1 MPKLVDLRSDTV
13 TQPTA
18 AMREAMAV
26 AEVGD
31 DVYGEDPTI
40 NRLEKLAATRMGMPS
55 SMFVPSGTMGNLAA
69 ILAHCARGDEMIL
82 GHLSHSFL
90 FEAGGAAALGG
101 VQPRTVRNQED
112 GTLDFEDIRAS
123 IRENDP
129 HFPITRLICLENT
142 HNRCGGNPIT
152 ATYTKAVGD
161 IAKEYDLKLHIDGA
175 RIFNAAAAQNVPARD
190 LVQNA
195 DSVTFCLS
203 KALCAPV
210 GSLLCGS
217 EAFIHKARRVRK
229 QLGGG
234 MRQAGVLA
242 AAGIIALE
250 KMTSRLV
257 DDHARARRLAA
268 GLVRMDEEE
277 FSVST
282 PTTNMV
288 YVTIRPEAS
297 FDAKVLAAVLK
308 SKGIRVGIVASHR
321 IRLVLHHDI
330 DDDSLQIAITAIK
343 QSWSE
348 LRN

>member
-13 TQPTA
+13 THPTA
-18 AMREAMAV
+18 EMREAMAT
-26 AEVGD
+26 AAVGD

-40 NRLEKLAATRMGMPS
+40 NRLEKLAAARMGMPS
-55 SMFVPSGTMGNLAA
+55 AVFVPSGTMGNLAA
-69 ILAHCARGDEMIL
+69 ILAHCERGDEMLL

-101 VQPRTVRNQED
+101 VQPRTVLNSED
-112 GTLDFEDIRAS
+112 GTMNLEEIRAS

-142 HNRCGGNPIT
+142 HNRCSGNPIT
-152 ATYTKAVGD
+152 AKYTKAVGD
-161 IAKEYDLKLHIDGA
+161 LAKEYDLKLHIDGA
-175 RIFNAAAAQNVPARD
+175 RIFNAATAQNVPVRD
-190 LVQNA
+190 LVQHA

-217 EAFIHKARRVRK
+217 EEFIHKARRVRK

-242 AAGIIALE
+242 AAGIIAIE
-250 KMTSRLV
+250 TMSDRLG
-257 DDHARARRLAA
+257 DDHARARRLAGELTIMA
-268 GLVRMDEEE
+268 DEGIR
-277 FSVST
+277 VSN
-282 PTTNMV
+282 PKTNMV
-288 YVTIRPEAS
+288 YVQIRPEAS
-297 FDAKVLAAVLK
+297 FDSNDLAEALK
-308 SKGIRVGIVASHR
+308 TKGILVGIVSTDR
-321 IRLVLHHDI
+321 IRLVLHNDI
-330 DDDSLQIAITAIK
+330 DEESLQIAIAGFNQT
-343 QSWSE
+343 WPE

>member
-1 MPKLVDLRSDTV
+1 MPTLVDLRSDTV
-13 TQPTA
+13 THPTA
-18 AMREAMAV
+18 EMRDAMAT

-40 NRLEKLAATRMGMPS
+40 NRLEKLAATRMGMS
-55 SMFVPSGTMGNLAA
+55 AAVFVPSGTMGNLAA

-82 GHLSHSFL
+82 GHLSHTFIY
-90 FEAGGAAALGG
+90 EAGGAAALGG
-101 VQPRTVRNQED
+101 VQPRTIINQED
-112 GTLDFEDIRAS
+112 GTLNIEDIRAS
-123 IRENDP
+123 IRENNP

-142 HNRCGGNPIT
+142 HNRCSGNPLT
-152 ATYTKAVGD
+152 AAYTKAVGNL
-161 IAKEYDLKLHIDGA
+161 AQEHDLKLHIDGA
-175 RIFNAAAAQNVPARD
+175 RIFHAATAQNVSVRE
-190 LVQNA
+190 LVQHA

-217 EAFIHKARRVRK
+217 EGFIHKARRMRK

-250 KMTSRLV
+250 KMTKRLA
-257 DDHARARRLAA
+257 DDHTRAGRLAQELTIMDA
-268 GLVRMDEEE
+268 GGI
-277 FSVST
+277 SVSN

-288 YVTIRPEAS
+288 YVQISPEAS
-297 FDAKVLAAVLK
+297 FDANDLATALK
-308 SKGIRVGIVASHR
+308 TKGILVGIVDTYR

-330 DDDSLQIAITAIK
+330 DDESLQTAIAGFK
-343 QSWSE
+343 QSWLE
-348 LRN
+348 VRN